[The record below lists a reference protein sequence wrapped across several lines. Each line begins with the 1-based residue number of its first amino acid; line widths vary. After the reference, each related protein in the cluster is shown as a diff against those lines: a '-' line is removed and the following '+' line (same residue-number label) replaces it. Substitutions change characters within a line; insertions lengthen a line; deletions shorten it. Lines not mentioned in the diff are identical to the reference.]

1 MTDKVTTAAAYS
13 ASGSTFAIGALT
25 ANEIATYIGIICAVF
40 TTVVNIWF
48 KLQHLKLA
56 RSRKIVDEES
66 GDEK

>member
-25 ANEIATYIGIICAVF
+25 ANELATYIGIVCAVI
-40 TTVVNIWF
+40 TTFVNIWF

-56 RSRKIVDEES
+56 RNRRSTDNES
-66 GDEK
+66 GDEG